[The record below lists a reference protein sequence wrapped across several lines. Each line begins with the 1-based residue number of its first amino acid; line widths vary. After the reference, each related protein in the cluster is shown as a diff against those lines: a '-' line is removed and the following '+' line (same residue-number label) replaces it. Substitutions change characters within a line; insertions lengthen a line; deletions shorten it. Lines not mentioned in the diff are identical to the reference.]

1 MSGSNILLGDGTID
15 VSASAERGVYETTVT
30 SGVSANLVLGHTLPS
45 GKEPSAVVLD
55 GEPVSYDVRQ
65 TNRGSEILVDA
76 GPVTGQHSLIITTG
90 DTQIPATGGLQPIS
104 IAGAAMLLAGLTI
117 AVSAKL
123 RRRPT

>member
-1 MSGSNILLGDGTID
+1 M
-15 VSASAERGVYETTVT
+15 
-30 SGVSANLVLGHTLPS
+30 VLGHTLPS

-104 IAGAAMLLAGLTI
+104 IARGRNAP
-117 AVSAKL
+117 
-123 RRRPT
+123 RRPHDSRLCQASEASNIRQSPENL